1 MQSVTISK
9 TPAVQ
14 ATPDYSIGDVIGGV
28 MTLSGAVAFPGDG
41 GVIEHAAAY
50 VAIDASLLPLAVLV
64 FNANPTASTTTENGT
79 FALHANDAAKLV
91 GVLDLDQV
99 ADLGT
104 PVILYTASAHVP
116 FTVPAGKDL
125 YAVAIASGT
134 MNLGSTSDLTF
145 VFGIRRDRD
154 Q

>member
-1 MQSVTISK
+1 MQSITISK
-9 TPAVQ
+9 TPTVQ
-14 ATPDYSIGDVIGGV
+14 ATPDYSGGDVIGGL
-28 MTLSGAVAFPGDG
+28 MTLADAAAFDGDG

-64 FNANPTASTTTENGT
+64 FNANPSASTITENSA
-79 FALHANDAAKLV
+79 FVLHADDRAKLV

-104 PVILYTASAHVP
+104 PVILYTANAHIP
-116 FTVPAGKDL
+116 FSIPDGKDL

-134 MNLGSTSDLTF
+134 MNLGAATDLTF